1 MNIQFTFNKIR
12 ENEPTSIPTPQPIP
26 QTPRATEGTLPPPR
40 KLDVSITRD
49 TGWGSGYNGNITI
62 TSGDKDIANWKLQC
76 RTTSSI
82 TWASGVKYTFIDGII
97 ELTPER
103 WFEQIKKNTTVTFG
117 FGGVTDLT
125 FISFVE
131 TEPSVPQESVN
142 GSGVIQQS
150 ITFNTD
156 TSEISKR
163 RLKVSLNEPLIIQS
177 SENITDV
184 FWNNHNVFNVT
195 RRRDRELIITM
206 IKSGRGCLKVKS
218 ANGERYIGIVCGN
231 GTDISEVPISM
242 VSEDDPMTSMTFWK
256 DFEKET
262 ENKRCEGRYVYING
276 GPGDYGWKLNYSTTE
291 WNLEVL
297 GKRALNF
304 IRNSQILGMV
314 PTLVYYNIPA
324 GNESYPTNNENLQSA
339 VYMDSYFK
347 DLIFLLNMIN
357 KENPDDLTRII
368 LEPDAIGYQMQNSGR
383 KLSELLVRVDS
394 AYTSG
399 VLDSSDPVF
408 PNTNAGLIQAINYLI
423 HKKCPQCEFGW
434 QINAWSNPVSIPGGI
449 GICKSSDFIPNFEQ
463 AKAFIKKTAED
474 TAKYY
479 LEGGIGSH
487 GASFF
492 SIDKYGL
499 EWSLTTADKNPI
511 PNAWAFNNDHWN
523 NYLLYAKS
531 LKDTIN
537 LPCVLWQLPVGRSNG
552 SHYISPYTGQRF
564 PDMNDT
570 SGKGQDSA
578 TTFFF
583 GDTFSPPREYYN
595 YWAQNKWGDPL
606 FSADGTNITYGS
618 HLETLKNYGIT
629 HYMCGAG
636 VGNSTTGTSSPISG
650 VTPSDNYFCISK
662 IQDSYKK

>member
-1 MNIQFTFNKIR
+1 MNIFFTFNKIVD
-12 ENEPTSIPTPQPIP
+12 EQIQPIP
-26 QTPRATEGTLPPPR
+26 VQLTGIN
-40 KLDVSITRD
+40 VNITKINS
-49 TGWGSGYNGNITI
+49 WGSGYNGNITI
-62 TSGDKDIANWKLQC
+62 TSRDKDIGNWKLTC
-76 RTTSSI
+76 RSNSSI
-82 TWASGVKYTFIDGII
+82 TWASGVKYTFTNGIV

-103 WFEQIKKNTTVTFG
+103 WFEQIKKNTTITFD
-117 FGGVTDLT
+117 FGSVTDLT
-125 FISFVE
+125 FVSLVE
-131 TEPSVPQESVN
+131 IEPSIPSESVN
-142 GSGVIQQS
+142 GSGVAQQP

-156 TSEISKR
+156 TTEINKR
-163 RLKVSLNEPLIIQS
+163 RLKIKLNTQLIIRT
-177 SENITDV
+177 SEDITDV
-184 FWNNHNVFNVT
+184 FWNNHKVFNV
-195 RRRDRELIITM
+195 IKSSITEVTISS

-218 ANGERYIGIVCGN
+218 ANGERYIGIIS
-231 GTDISEVPISM
+231 GTGIDPTEIPISM
-242 VSEDDPMTSMTFWK
+242 VSEDDPMTSISFWK
-256 DFEKET
+256 DFEKES
-262 ENKRCEGRYVYING
+262 ENKRCEGRYIYING
-276 GPGDYGWKLNYSTTE
+276 GPGDYGWKLNYSTSE

-339 VYMDSYFK
+339 SYMNSYFK
-347 DLIFLLNMIN
+347 DLDFLLDMIN

-368 LEPDAIGYQMQNSGR
+368 LEPDSIGYQMQNSGK
-383 KLSELLVRVDS
+383 KLSDILVRVDS
-394 AYTSG
+394 IKTSG
-399 VLDSSDPVF
+399 VLTETDPDF
-408 PNTNAGLIQAINYLI
+408 SNTNAGLIQAINYLI
-423 HKKCPQCEFGW
+423 HKKCPQVEFGW

-463 AKAFIKKTAED
+463 AKTFIKKTAED

-479 LEGGIGSH
+479 LEGGIISH

-511 PNAWAFNNDHWN
+511 PNAWAFQSDHWN

-531 LKDTIN
+531 LGDIIK
-537 LPCVLWQLPVGRSNG
+537 LPCVLWQLPVGRLNG

-570 SGKGQDSA
+570 STKGQDST

-583 GDTFSPPREYYN
+583 GDTFTPPLEYYN

-606 FSADGTNITYGS
+606 LTTDGTNITYGS

-636 VGNSTTGTSSPISG
+636 VGNSTNSSGNPISG
-650 VTPSDNYFCISK
+650 VTPSDNYFLISK